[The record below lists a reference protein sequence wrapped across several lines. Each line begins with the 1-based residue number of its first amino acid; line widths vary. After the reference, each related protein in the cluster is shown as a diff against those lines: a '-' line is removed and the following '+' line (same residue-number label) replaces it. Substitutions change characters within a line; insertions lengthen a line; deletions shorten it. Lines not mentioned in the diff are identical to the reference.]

1 MFRTISLYRSK
12 TIVILLRPRNVRF
25 SIGTRGSFLDS
36 ATTNPKAQRIS
47 AARIIIGVG
56 ETNVSFGPRFLG
68 RAVSRQAIFPLS
80 RVTQP
85 RRHNS
90 FLGAITTRRDETR
103 RGAGPEEYTRCCAR
117 WQDLACNRPSV
128 QSRAIHRSSGTA
140 DRFYGYAAIDR
151 SAVRRYYM
159 HAANPFLCSARR
171 NCTLEFIGEMVRC
184 LERYLVQW
192 NTGAKYGSAE
202 CNLSRRNNIS
212 EWWCFWA
219 MPLAHYSQ
227 VTFVYLGTLCV

>member
-1 MFRTISLYRSK
+1 MFRTISFSLSLS
-12 TIVILLRPRNVRF
+12 IVPKQSLFFRVRENVRF
-25 SIGTRGSFLDS
+25 SIETRGSFLDS

-103 RGAGPEEYTRCCAR
+103 RRGAGPEEYTRCCAR

-128 QSRAIHRSSGTA
+128 QSRTIHRSSGTA

-171 NCTLEFIGEMVRC
+171 NCT
-184 LERYLVQW
+184 
-192 NTGAKYGSAE
+192 
-202 CNLSRRNNIS
+202 
-212 EWWCFWA
+212 
-219 MPLAHYSQ
+219 
-227 VTFVYLGTLCV
+227 

>member
-1 MFRTISLYRSK
+1 
-12 TIVILLRPRNVRF
+12 VRF
-25 SIGTRGSFLDS
+25 SIETRGSFLDF

-68 RAVSRQAIFPLS
+68 RVVSRQAIFPLS

-90 FLGAITTRRDETR
+90 FLGVITTRRDETSRDETRR
-103 RGAGPEEYTRCCAR
+103 RGAGPEEYTRCYGR
-117 WQDLACNRPSV
+117 WQDLACNRPSM
-128 QSRAIHRSSGTA
+128 QSRTIHRSSGTA

-151 SAVRRYYM
+151 STVRRYYM

-171 NCTLEFIGEMVRC
+171 NCILEFIGEMVRC
-184 LERYLVQW
+184 LERYLVHSGIQVQ
-192 NTGAKYGSAE
+192 NIGSAE
-202 CNLSRRNNIS
+202 CNL
-212 EWWCFWA
+212 EKE
-219 MPLAHYSQ
+219 
-227 VTFVYLGTLCV
+227 